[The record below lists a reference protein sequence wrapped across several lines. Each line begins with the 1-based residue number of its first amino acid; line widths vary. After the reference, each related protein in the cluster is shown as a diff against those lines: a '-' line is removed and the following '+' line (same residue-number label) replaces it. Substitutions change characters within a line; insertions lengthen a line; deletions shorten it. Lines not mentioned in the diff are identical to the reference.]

1 MLLPIAAIAA
11 PNWAPAAAVGLV
23 KVASSWPV
31 APSKR
36 KALPALSAAPG
47 APTRRFVPN
56 AATTWPKRSP
66 ASGVGFW
73 STSLVVP
80 SIPSRRKVRPTP
92 GAPIRRLPPTT
103 ASAAPNSSPDTAG
116 DGGVRVWTMAPN
128 VWLARSPSI
137 RNTAPAFGAPLPSPG
152 APSATVVP
160 IAARAAPSS
169 SATPGVEGFS
179 KVRPS
184 LNARVVVVVEVD
196 VVVVV
201 VADGRVVVV
210 VEDVVVVV
218 GA

>member
-1 MLLPIAAIAA
+1 MARSKRNARPEPGAPMSTFNPAVATAA
-11 PNWAPAAAVGLV
+11 PKRSPTAGAGWLKVLTVVPSTRYATPLAP
-23 KVASSWPV
+23 PCT
-31 APSKR
+31 PSI
-36 KALPALSAAPG
+36 G
-47 APTRRFVPN
+47 APTRTAVVLSTAR
-56 AATTWPKRSP
+56 AAPKR
-66 ASGVGFW
+66 
-73 STSLVVP
+73 
-80 SIPSRRKVRPTP
+80 
-92 GAPIRRLPPTT
+92 
-103 ASAAPNSSPDTAG
+103 SPDTAG
-116 DGGVRVWTMAPN
+116 DGGVRVRTMAPN

-152 APSATVVP
+152 
-160 IAARAAPSS
+160 APSS

>member
-1 MLLPIAAIAA
+1 
-11 PNWAPAAAVGLV
+11 
-23 KVASSWPV
+23 
-31 APSKR
+31 
-36 KALPALSAAPG
+36 
-47 APTRRFVPN
+47 
-56 AATTWPKRSP
+56 
-66 ASGVGFW
+66 
-73 STSLVVP
+73 
-80 SIPSRRKVRPTP
+80 
-92 GAPIRRLPPTT
+92 
-103 ASAAPNSSPDTAG
+103 
-116 DGGVRVWTMAPN
+116 MAPN

-160 IAARAAPSS
+160 IAASAAPSS